1 MNPVFK
7 LYRLQQVDS
16 QLNQFQARLEE
27 IATILA
33 DNAALNTALME
44 AEATAETK
52 ASAQK
57 DLRLAEQNTQ
67 AQRDKIRQTETRLY
81 SGAVKNPK
89 ELEDLQNEAAALK
102 RYLAVLEDRQLEA
115 MLALD
120 EADTTAQ
127 AAQEK
132 YDTLQKQSLETNA
145 TLVEEQAG
153 IEQDISRLMQ
163 ERVAAASGIPTDTI
177 KHYDDL
183 RVKRQGVAVAKV
195 ADNSCS
201 ACGSTLSASLRQ
213 GVRDPKQIAHCTFC
227 SRILYAQ

>member
-16 QLNQFQARLEE
+16 QLDQYRNRLKE

-44 AEATAETK
+44 AEATAESM

-57 DLRLAEQNTQ
+57 DLRRAEHNTQ
-67 AQRDKIRQTETRLY
+67 SQREKIRQTETRLY

-120 EADTTAQ
+120 EADGHAQ
-127 AAQEK
+127 AAQEN
-132 YDTLQKQSLETNA
+132 YDTLHKQSLDTNA
-145 TLVEEQAG
+145 TLVAEQTG
-153 IEQDISRLMQ
+153 IEQDISRLTE
-163 ERVAAASGIPTDTI
+163 ERAAAASGIPADTLQ
-177 KHYDDL
+177 HYDEL
-183 RVKRQGVAVAKV
+183 RGNRQGVAVAKV

-213 GVRDPKQIAHCTFC
+213 GVRDPNQIAHCTFC

>member
-16 QLNQFQARLEE
+16 QLDQFKSRLEE

-44 AEATAETK
+44 AEATAETR
-52 ASAQK
+52 ASTEK
-57 DLRLAEQNTQ
+57 DLRRAEQNTQ
-67 AQRDKIRQTETRLY
+67 SQRDKIRQTETRLY

-120 EADTTAQ
+120 EAEAIAQ

-132 YDTLQKQSLETNA
+132 YDRLHKQSLETHA
-145 TLVEEQAG
+145 SLVAEQSE
-153 IEQDISRLMQ
+153 IEQDSSRLSE
-163 ERVAAASGIPTDTI
+163 ERGAAAAGIPSDTLH
-177 KHYDDL
+177 HYNDL
-183 RVKRQGVAVAKV
+183 RGKRQGVAVARV

-213 GVRDPKQIAHCTFC
+213 GVRDPNQIAHCTFC